1 MSKTPLDLHP
11 LFDSVADYVVVDED
25 IHAEKTIDA
34 VVVVDI
40 VVDIVVVAAD
50 VAVVVAAAAAR

>member
-40 VVDIVVVAAD
+40 VVVAAD